1 MNKFN
6 ILCELQRCKENTQEG
21 WDIWYHGAY
30 LGSIIKVKVGKYLI
44 VRNDSGAPYGSR
56 DTFMAA
62 LGSFVDA
69 AGEVYQAD
77 YKEYQESQPVIRSIG
92 VNKAQQKTLWQRV
105 KGWFK

>member
-6 ILCELQRCKENTQEG
+6 ILCELQRCKENTQSG

-30 LGSIIKVKVGKYLI
+30 LGSIIKIKAGQYLI
-44 VRNDSGAPYGSR
+44 HR
-56 DTFMAA
+56 DETTKAVFRETFMAA

-69 AGEVYQAD
+69 AAEVYQAD
-77 YKEYQESQPVIRSIG
+77 YKEFQESQPIIRSVG
-92 VNKAQQKTLWQRV
+92 VNKAQQKTVWQRV